1 MTPYPKFPPHRDQ
14 HVFVKEERNVRPND
28 KFIRIT
34 LVLEDNP
41 GVMLESPESSSRVT
55 KRRKEYRLYVKPGTT
70 VHVVD
75 DPANP
80 RLSKEQVEGIARHY
94 QTIVESRVDD
104 VNNVFGEACS
114 SVLQRNHPSFGR
126 VDELRK
132 LFKRSA
138 FLRSLVEA
146 HWLECYQPVPIPTQ
160 SNMNLVKKICDGR
173 FLVHAY
179 WRRFQA
185 SGQYV
190 VRYSMDLS
198 PNPQDSSVWIYLYSG
213 TTRHE
218 LHGPLQPDSLVTPD
232 ALERLRA
239 TVTDLLRNQQDTNS
253 TYRVLSHPTNGT
265 ERRLR
270 WHSVEVNVFS
280 RQWLPQIHSAT
291 PAKFQKRVETFLLC
305 NNRLDDSARLSLDCV
320 RLVVSMLFEVEGVD
334 PVPVFRCHR
343 ICQRGPHKPDT
354 RPPTDPQLS
363 LVEGI
368 SQAIG
373 MGDYRSFCPR
383 MFENFGL
390 HERGCR

>member
-1 MTPYPKFPPHRDQ
+1 MILSSFYNDTRLYITVCNKSSLQDIRLVIEQRLASNRWRAMTPYPKFPPHRDQ

-80 RLSKEQVEGIARHY
+80 PLSKEQVEGIARHY

-198 PNPQDSSVWIYLYSG
+198 PNPQDSSVWIYWSGFAHVMYCWTTYSKR
-213 TTRHE
+213 TTAIF
-218 LHGPLQPDSLVTPD
+218 LDVSGGKGPT
-232 ALERLRA
+232 
-239 TVTDLLRNQQDTNS
+239 
-253 TYRVLSHPTNGT
+253 
-265 ERRLR
+265 
-270 WHSVEVNVFS
+270 
-280 RQWLPQIHSAT
+280 I
-291 PAKFQKRVETFLLC
+291 
-305 NNRLDDSARLSLDCV
+305 
-320 RLVVSMLFEVEGVD
+320 
-334 PVPVFRCHR
+334 
-343 ICQRGPHKPDT
+343 
-354 RPPTDPQLS
+354 
-363 LVEGI
+363 
-368 SQAIG
+368 
-373 MGDYRSFCPR
+373 
-383 MFENFGL
+383 
-390 HERGCR
+390 